1 MNVVPFGLCQVQ
13 EGGLVDDAD
22 AKGTVIQPAV
32 VSLVNQSS
40 LSNGRHSSEA
50 SALAP
55 LAADPQQ
62 LSAASADPTTPRG
75 KVASGAQLAL
85 RVVHSLAP
93 CPCTGMLSA
102 PHQETRSIQ
111 EKACT
116 TRLNRS
122 VETAMSSRRAA
133 ATSIMASKTI
143 PSLVSIMRPRV
154 WNERD
159 GMTAFELFDKAVD
172 RPLCY

>member
-75 KVASGAQLAL
+75 KFGRGVGSPACAARRTLIGA
-85 RVVHSLAP
+85 VSL
-93 CPCTGMLSA
+93 
-102 PHQETRSIQ
+102 HWNVI
-111 EKACT
+111 CT
-116 TRLNRS
+116 TPGDKINSRKGLYNSAKSERGNRYVITPRGS
-122 VETAMSSRRAA
+122 YIDYGIENDSIIGEHYASSC
-133 ATSIMASKTI
+133 M
-143 PSLVSIMRPRV
+143 
-154 WNERD
+154 E
-159 GMTAFELFDKAVD
+159 
-172 RPLCY
+172 